1 MRRTLLAAGAGAVL
15 LMAVLAAVVLVRA
28 AGLESR
34 SPQVEPAAD
43 PELDLQAVERLAG
56 ALRIPTVSGPGEGD
70 VRPAALQRFRSY
82 LEATY
87 PRVHQSLEREVVA
100 GHSLLYRWPGSRRGA
115 DPLVL
120 LAHQDVVPAG
130 PGAAEEWT
138 HPPFEGTVAEGYLW
152 GRGALDDKGSLVAIL
167 EALEGLLADG
177 FAPERPVILAF
188 GHDEEIGGSGAA
200 AMADRLRRQGVEPF
214 LVIDEGAAVVDG
226 ALLGVEVP
234 VALVGVAEKSY
245 LSLELRATGPGG
257 HSSTP
262 PAQTAVDVL
271 VRALQRLRAEPLP
284 AGVDGPVREL
294 LTTVGAEMSFDRRL
308 VLANLWLFEPLVIR
322 ELAARPG
329 TDALIRTTTAPT
341 LLDAGVKDNV
351 LPSEARAVVNFR
363 LHPRDTAEEVISHV
377 RWAVRDPRVEV
388 TVYGG
393 FGAGENGG
401 DGAGAGAGSAATP
414 AAPTDGDAYDLL
426 ARTVARVFPSA
437 VVAPT
442 LITGATDARHYTR
455 LTSRVY
461 RFAPFR
467 LEPADLERIHGTD
480 ERLDLDDYGR
490 MILFYRE
497 LLRDG
502 AGPSGRAGPAGEAE
516 AP

>member
-1 MRRTLLAAGAGAVL
+1 MRRTLLAVGAGAVL
-15 LMAVLAAVVLVRA
+15 LVAVLAAIVLVRA

-34 SPQVEPAAD
+34 RPQVEPAGD
-43 PELDLQAVERLAG
+43 PGLDLQAVERLAG

-70 VRPAALQRFRSY
+70 VRPAALQRFRGY

-87 PRVHQSLEREVVA
+87 PRVHESLEREVVA

-138 HPPFEGTVAEGYLW
+138 HPPFDGIVAEGHLW
-152 GRGALDDKGSLVAIL
+152 GRGALDDKGSLLATL
-167 EALEGLLADG
+167 EAVELLLADG

-188 GHDEEIGGSGAA
+188 GHDEEIGGTGAA
-200 AMADRLRRQGVEPF
+200 AMADRLRREGVDPF

-226 ALLGVEVP
+226 SVLGVDVP
-234 VALVGVAEKSY
+234 VALVGVAEKGY

-262 PAQTAVDVL
+262 PPQTAVDVL

-284 AGVDGPVREL
+284 AGIDGPVRHL
-294 LTTVGAEMSFDRRL
+294 LTTVGAEMGFDRRL

-322 ELAARPG
+322 ELAAQPG

-341 LLDAGVKDNV
+341 MLDAGVKDNV

-388 TVYGG
+388 SVYGDFAG
-393 FGAGENGG
+393 GQAAEDGGAPGP
-401 DGAGAGAGSAATP
+401 AATP
-414 AAPTDGDAYDLL
+414 AAPTDGEAYGLL

-442 LITGATDARHYTR
+442 LITAATDARHYTR
-455 LTSRVY
+455 LTDRVY

-480 ERLDLDDYGR
+480 ERLALEDYAR

-502 AGPSGRAGPAGEAE
+502 AGASRESGAAE

>member
-1 MRRTLLAAGAGAVL
+1 MKRTALAAGSCVL
-15 LMAVLAAVVLVRA
+15 VLIAILGGVVLVRA
-28 AGLESR
+28 AGLGPPTPRVES
-34 SPQVEPAAD
+34 EAE

-87 PRVHQSLEREVVA
+87 PRVHETLEREVVA
-100 GHSLLYRWPGSRRGA
+100 DHSLLYRWPGIREGA

-130 PGAAEEWT
+130 PEAAEAWT
-138 HPPFEGTVAEGYLW
+138 HPPFAGTVAEGYLW
-152 GRGALDDKGSLVAIL
+152 GRGTLDDKGSLMAIL
-167 EALEGLLADG
+167 EAVEALLADG

-200 AMADRLRRQGVEPF
+200 AMAELLRRRGVTPF
-214 LVIDEGAAVVDG
+214 LLLDEGAAVVDG
-226 ALLGVEVP
+226 AVFGVEAP
-234 VALVGVAEKSY
+234 VALVGVAEKGY
-245 LSLELRATGPGG
+245 LSLELRAEGPGG

-262 PAQTAVDVL
+262 PSQTAVDVL
-271 VRALQRLRAEPLP
+271 VRALQRLRTQPLP
-284 AGVDGPVREL
+284 AGIDGPVREL
-294 LTTVGAEMSFDRRL
+294 LTTVAAEMDFDRRM
-308 VLANLWLFEPLVIR
+308 VLANLWLFEPLVLR
-322 ELAARPG
+322 ELSSQPG

-341 LLDAGVKDNV
+341 MLSASLKDNV

-388 TVYGG
+388 SVYNE
-393 FGAGENGG
+393 FGG
-401 DGAGAGAGSAATP
+401 DSGAAASP
-414 AAPTDGDAYDLL
+414 AAPTDGPAYGLL
-426 ARTVARVFPSA
+426 ARTVARVFPGA

-442 LITGATDARHYTR
+442 LITGATDARHYTL
-455 LTSRVY
+455 LTDRVY
-461 RFAPFR
+461 RFAPFS
-467 LEPADLERIHGTD
+467 LEPDDLERIHGMD
-480 ERLDLDDYGR
+480 ERLALEDYGR

-502 AGPSGRAGPAGEAE
+502 AGAAGEA

>member
-1 MRRTLLAAGAGAVL
+1 MRRILLAAGGGAL
-15 LMAVLAAVVLVRA
+15 LLAAVLAAVVLVRA

-56 ALRIPTVSGPGEGD
+56 ALRIPTVSGLGEGE
-70 VRPAALQRFRSY
+70 VRPAALQRFRTY
-82 LEATY
+82 LEAAY
-87 PRVHQSLEREVVA
+87 PRVHQSLERELVA

-138 HPPFEGTVAEGYLW
+138 HPPFDGVVAEGHLW
-152 GRGALDDKGSLVAIL
+152 GRGALDDKGPLVAIL
-167 EALEGLLADG
+167 EAVEGLLADG
-177 FAPERPVILAF
+177 FLPERPVILAF

-200 AMADRLRRQGVEPF
+200 AMAERLRRQGDVPF
-214 LVIDEGAAVVDG
+214 LVLDEGAAVVDG

-234 VALVGVAEKSY
+234 VALVGVAEKGY

-262 PAQTAVDVL
+262 PPQTAVDVL

-284 AGVDGPVREL
+284 AGIDGPVRQL
-294 LTTVGAEMSFDRRL
+294 LTTVAAEMSFDRRL

-322 ELAARPG
+322 ELAAQPG

-341 LLDAGVKDNV
+341 MLDAGVKDNV

-363 LHPRDTAEEVISHV
+363 IHPRDTPEEVISHV
-377 RWAVRDPRVEV
+377 RWALRDPRVEV
-388 TVYGG
+388 AVYGD
-393 FGAGENGG
+393 FAGGG
-401 DGAGAGAGSAATP
+401 DGEDGGAPPLAVP
-414 AAPTDGDAYDLL
+414 RAAPTDGAAYDLL

-437 VVAPT
+437 AVAPT

-455 LTSRVY
+455 LTDRVY

-467 LEPADLERIHGTD
+467 LEPHDLERIHGTD
-480 ERLDLDDYGR
+480 ERLALEDYGR
-490 MILFYRE
+490 MILFYRN
-497 LLRDG
+497 LLRAG
-502 AGPSGRAGPAGEAE
+502 AGASGEAGRAGEEE